1 MIARCK
7 LNYVKLPILIVL
19 TNGGAIVR
27 GDPRGLQRVTM
38 ADVGRLRMIC
48 PLLSGPISILEMA
61 TKEEWNGK
69 EAQAGGDHQQ
79 AA

>member
-1 MIARCK
+1 MTAPSTWLCR
-7 LNYVKLPILIVL
+7 
-19 TNGGAIVR
+19 GAGVR
-27 GDPRGLQRVTM
+27 L
-38 ADVGRLRMIC
+38 IC
-48 PLLSGPISILEMA
+48 PLLSGSISILEMA